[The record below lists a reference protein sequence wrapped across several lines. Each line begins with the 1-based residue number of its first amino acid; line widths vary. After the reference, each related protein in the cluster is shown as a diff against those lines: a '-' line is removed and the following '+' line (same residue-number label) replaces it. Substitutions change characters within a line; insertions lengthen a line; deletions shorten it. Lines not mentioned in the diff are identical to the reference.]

1 MRIRAASP
9 TGQAVLF
16 VKLYDVDPQNGL
28 TLPDGLVAP
37 VRLTGLPASID
48 QAAPVTVTLPAI
60 VHEFQAGH
68 LMRITIAS
76 ADQAYLTPVAPTVYT
91 VEAAGTVTLPTVDS
105 KPIATA
111 AVLWRAVLF
120 VLLAVLADALNRDH
134 ALAFRGI
141 EDDHPLG

>member
-1 MRIRAASP
+1 MTTRRRSPRCPASAAVSPRSSAAGSSRYPDSTPTSSPRRYRPLDVVGAPTVRIRAASP

-76 ADQAYLTPVAPTVYT
+76 AD
-91 VEAAGTVTLPTVDS
+91 
-105 KPIATA
+105 
-111 AVLWRAVLF
+111 
-120 VLLAVLADALNRDH
+120 
-134 ALAFRGI
+134 
-141 EDDHPLG
+141 